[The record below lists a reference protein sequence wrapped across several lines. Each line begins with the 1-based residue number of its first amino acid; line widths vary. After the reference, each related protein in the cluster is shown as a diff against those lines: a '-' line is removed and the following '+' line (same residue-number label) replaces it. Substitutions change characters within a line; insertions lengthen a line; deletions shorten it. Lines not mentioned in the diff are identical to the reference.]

1 VRVTGISSVRA
12 SNEGLPIRTLFMEGV
27 AEAAL
32 YCAHRTSTVSPCAF
46 CEQEG
51 QHLAAPS
58 HPSEAA
64 HCVST
69 VNTQWLTTIMV
80 QQQHRHTPARYPR
93 LSYPSPAA

>member
-1 VRVTGISSVRA
+1 MQCVGVRF
-12 SNEGLPIRTLFMEGV
+12 GLYSGSDRNAFNCARPTKAFRFLMPLLKGV

-51 QHLAAPS
+51 HLAAPS

-64 HCVST
+64 HCAST
-69 VNTQWLTTIMV
+69 EN
-80 QQQHRHTPARYPR
+80 RPSAAF
-93 LSYPSPAA
+93 LSVWEGGTEASE